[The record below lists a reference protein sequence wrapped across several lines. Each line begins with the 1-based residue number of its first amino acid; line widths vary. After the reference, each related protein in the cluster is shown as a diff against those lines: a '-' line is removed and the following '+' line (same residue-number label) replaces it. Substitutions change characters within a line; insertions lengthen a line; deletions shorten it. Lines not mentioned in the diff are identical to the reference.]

1 MCQIADHRSYENI
14 EAALTKD
21 EQSDINANDLY
32 VELKFVREF
41 IPKKMG
47 HVEVLNYLK
56 RHDCFPNASI
66 AYRIL
71 LTISGNVASAERSF
85 SKLKLLKS
93 YMRTTMT
100 Q

>member
-1 MCQIADHRSYENI
+1 MCLIADHQSYENL

-41 IPKKMG
+41 IPKKIMEP
-47 HVEVLNYLK
+47 VEVLNYLK

-66 AYRIL
+66 ACRIL
-71 LTISGNVASAERSF
+71 LTGT
-85 SKLKLLKS
+85 KLF
-93 YMRTTMT
+93 
-100 Q
+100 